1 MRTECGFCD
10 VEHEQGD
17 CLNQDLQHF
26 KGAIA
31 LHAMRPNIRFVDK

>member
-1 MRTECGFCD
+1 MRVECSFCD
-10 VEHEQGD
+10 IEHEQGD

-31 LHAMRPNIRFVDK
+31 LHAIRADIRFIEE